1 MTDQAPF
8 RPPDWQAR
16 AVALDPRRS
25 LIVQAPAGSGKTEL
39 LTQRILTLLGSAERP
54 ETVLAITF
62 TRKAAHEMRQ
72 RLLDTL
78 VAAQR
83 DAPLGDPHQQES
95 RALALRVLEQDRRH
109 AWQLLQNP
117 ARLQV
122 LTIDS
127 LCASLVR
134 RMPWLSRF
142 GSTPEIRDDATPLY
156 RQAADQLVERIRSGG
171 SGVDQV
177 ATLLRHLDNRSDLL
191 RDLLADMLGKRDQWL
206 RHLLDQDAESSRRIL
221 EAGLR
226 SFIRAQLQAVAALL
240 PAGFAAELATT
251 LAYAAGQLAHNDQQ
265 QLAPLLARQQLPPA
279 EVEQLA
285 EWQAIVELL
294 LTRKGEA
301 RKRVNKNQ
309 GFPADRGALGKA
321 MKQRFEALLEQLA
334 AQPALCR
341 QLGRLPECPR
351 PSYNAVEW
359 RLLEALVT
367 LLPLAVVELE
377 LVFRQRGQADFIA
390 IAAAARAA
398 LGDAEAPE
406 ELLLQI
412 DSSLQHILVDEYQD
426 TSYGQ
431 YVLLQ
436 QLTAGWSDGDGR
448 TLFVVGD
455 PMQSIYRFREAEVGL
470 FLRARRAGLGPLR
483 LEPLQLT
490 ANFRSSA
497 ALVDWFNQA
506 FSGLFP
512 QLEDEARGAV
522 GFAAATPVKPAGS
535 SPALCCR
542 ALAGRDDAAEAALV
556 VAAIRSA
563 RQQDPQQKIGILV
576 RSRSHATAIVAALEQ
591 AGIRYQAR
599 EIVALKER
607 SIIQD
612 LLALT
617 QALLQ
622 RGNRVAWL
630 AVLRAPWC
638 GLSLQELLNLV
649 GDDGKTPVIELLR
662 QPEPQGELFAAP
674 DPQRHRRL
682 QQVTALLNEAL
693 ERRGRVSLRALVE
706 STWLALAGPA
716 CCAAAELA
724 DARQYFALLEQLDC
738 GGDIA
743 RFGELESALDGLYA
757 APDPLAD
764 ESLQL
769 MTIHK
774 SKGLEFDQVILPG
787 LGRTVRGSDKPLLR
801 WLEHPDH
808 ELLLAPIPA
817 ADGSGEGDTYAA
829 IGGLLREK
837 EALELI
843 RLLYV
848 AVTRARH
855 RLLLVGHLQPG
866 AAGDYA
872 PQAGSLLAAG
882 WSALGELF
890 VPDPEIAE
898 QPTTVEPPPRL
909 LRQLPLDYRLPDWP
923 PNPDYFLPQSTAAS
937 RLDAA
942 AEPLLARPENSVARL
957 VGEAVHAWFER
968 YAGDD
973 LASAGQAAEAFLRR
987 QLLRRGLPQRQLP
1000 AAAARARQVVT
1011 TALRGERG
1019 RWLLQAYPDQAVELA
1034 LTGLLDGR
1042 LVQAKID
1049 RTFVSDDNVR
1059 WVIDYKTAQPAQEE
1073 ALAVFYQEQASRYA
1087 AQLTVYR
1094 QLLRGFDPGRPVR
1107 MALYFPAFDGWCEL
1121 PSDD

>member
-16 AVALDPRRS
+16 EAALDPRRS

-54 ETVLAITF
+54 EAVLAITF

-78 VAAQR
+78 VAAQH
-83 DAPLGDPHQQES
+83 DTPLGDPHQQVS
-95 RALALRVLEQDRRH
+95 RRLALQVLEQDRRH

-117 ARLQV
+117 SRLQV

-142 GSTPEIRDDATPLY
+142 GATPEIRDDATPLY

-206 RHLLDQDAESSRRIL
+206 RHLLGQDVAASRQIL

-226 SFIRAQLQAVAALL
+226 SFIGAQLQVVAALL
-240 PAGFAAELATT
+240 PAGFAAELAAS
-251 LAYAAGQLAHNDQQ
+251 LVYAAEQLARAEQL
-265 QLAPLLARQQLPPA
+265 QLAALGARQQLPPA

-285 EWQAIVELL
+285 EWQSIVELL
-294 LTRKGEA
+294 LTRTGEA
-301 RKRVNKNQ
+301 RKRANKNQ
-309 GFPADRGALGKA
+309 GFPADQGEQGKA

-334 AQPALCR
+334 AQPELCG
-341 QLGRLPECPR
+341 QLARLRELPR
-351 PSYNAVEW
+351 PNYSEAEW
-359 RLLEALVT
+359 RLIEALVT

-398 LGDAEAPE
+398 LGDDEAPE
-406 ELLLQI
+406 DLLLQI
-412 DSSLQHILVDEYQD
+412 DSSLQHILVDEFQD

-436 QLTAGWSDGDGR
+436 LLTAGWMDGDGR

-470 FLRARRAGLGPLR
+470 FLRARRAGLGFVR
-483 LEPLQLT
+483 LDPLQLT

-497 ALVDWFNQA
+497 ALVDWFNQVFA
-506 FSGLFP
+506 ELFP

-522 GFAAATPVKPAGS
+522 CFAAATPVKPAGQG
-535 SPALCCR
+535 PALACQ

-556 VAAIRSA
+556 LEAIGAARSS
-563 RQQDPQQKIGILV
+563 DPQQKIGILV
-576 RSRSHATAIVAALEQ
+576 RSRSHATAIVAALDQ
-591 AGIRYQAR
+591 ANIRYQAR
-599 EIVALKER
+599 DIVALKQR

-638 GLSLQELLNLV
+638 GLSLQELLTLV
-649 GDDGKTPVIELLR
+649 GEDRKTPVIELLR
-662 QPEPQGELFAAP
+662 HPEPQAELFAAP
-674 DPQRHRRL
+674 DPQRHQRL
-682 QQVTALLNEAL
+682 VQVTRLLDAAL

-724 DARQYFALLEQLDC
+724 DARQYFALLEQLDS

-743 RFGELESALDGLYA
+743 RLGDLESTLDGLFA

-801 WLEHPDH
+801 WLEHPDY

-817 ADGSGEGDTYAA
+817 ADGSGEGATYAA
-829 IGGLLREK
+829 IGNLLKEK

-848 AVTRARH
+848 AVTRARQ
-855 RLLLVGHLQPG
+855 RLLLIGHLQPT

-872 PQAGSLLAAG
+872 PLSGSLLAAG
-882 WSALGELF
+882 WSALSEQF
-890 VPDPEIAE
+890 VPDPEIVEELTSAE
-898 QPTTVEPPPRL
+898 PTARL
-909 LRQLPLDYRLPDWP
+909 VRQLPPDYRLPDWP
-923 PNPDYFLPQSTAAS
+923 PNPDFFLAQTTTAS
-937 RLDAA
+937 RFGAA
-942 AEPLLARPENSVARL
+942 AEELLNRAENSAARL
-957 VGEAVHAWFER
+957 IGEAVHAWFER
-968 YAGDD
+968 HAGAD
-973 LASAGQAAEAFLRR
+973 LVAAGASAAAFLRR
-987 QLLRRGLPQRQLP
+987 QLLQRGLPAGQL
-1000 AAAARARQVVT
+1000 AAATERALQAVT
-1011 TALRGERG
+1011 TALQGERG

-1034 LTGLLDGR
+1034 LTGLLAGQ

-1059 WVIDYKTAQPAQEE
+1059 WVIDYKTAQPAQGE
-1073 ALAVFYQEQASRYA
+1073 ALAAFYQAQTSRYA
-1087 AQLTVYR
+1087 PQLTVYR
-1094 QLLRGFDPGRPVR
+1094 QLLQGLEPERQVK

-1121 PSDD
+1121 E